1 MSTEKGETKRK
12 KGLTW
17 AEAAKQVLERSVEPL
32 THKDIL
38 KVIQEEGLRDLSR
51 GTAPL
56 ACLNAMLHTNSR
68 GPNDLFIKVEGR
80 MSCYKLNPNR
90 VETSEENSAQDS
102 DSDLVDMADDSEFN
116 IFLDKDSI
124 NGPHLHNGKVKLPL
138 GTNDIVKPQLK
149 PPPPNPPPDLKPKAP
164 LTKDGRLQKKRGPKP
179 GPRNQ
184 TANKRPRLTSTRP
197 VPKMVLKNLKVGTVE
212 SGTGTSGKNGNGKVK
227 APCALVPPSSKLIPP
242 SSASVTANAIAS
254 HSFPRPPG
262 SANGVNAKEKLEK
275 FSDLWTTSKPR
286 RYKKMSVAAQL
297 KRTKEGRVDIQSPDS
312 ILTSIPLRSL
322 INQRTF
328 NMLPP
333 WYQYQLVMM
342 LPKVD
347 KSIGPDGALRPSHT
361 AFTNE
366 FFASACHSW
375 KDRLQDGDFMTDMQ
389 QRMKQEEERQAK
401 LDPWKAKFFEPVWGK
416 KNLSEDDSSLQDLAR
431 SYFTAPLA
439 PAPASSPRST
449 ITAGHKDPSFG
460 RSQYSPAKSLK
471 ITSAMMQPLTV
482 PVQKLPSHCL
492 PKRVTES
499 RRSEA
504 AKQLR
509 ANARPPRQRSIP
521 IFRMVTVAV
530 ATEAL
535 KAVTTSAPPNML
547 TASTAYAK
555 KRTIKTPCSEAGSSS
570 SLSRE
575 SSATSISSASI
586 LSNDGVELRSPA
598 SLIKPRPPS
607 RAAMRQQAAANR
619 ENLTR
624 RSAVTGS
631 ASKSGSTSTVVSAKN
646 FNRSMLLKNCSCRL
660 KAMEVCRKCG
670 AFCHDDCIS
679 TAQLC
684 NACVSV
690 N

>member
-12 KGLTW
+12 KGITW
-17 AEAAKQVLERSVEPL
+17 AEAAKQVLERSTAPL

-56 ACLNAMLHTNSR
+56 ACLNAMLHHHSR

-80 MSCYKLNPNR
+80 MSCYRLNPNR
-90 VETSEENSAQDS
+90 VETSGENSALDS
-102 DSDLVDMADDSEFN
+102 DSDLMDMTDDAEFSM
-116 IFLDKDSI
+116 FLDKDSV
-124 NGPHLHNGKVKLPL
+124 NGPHLNNGKVKLPM
-138 GTNDIVKPQLK
+138 GTNDIVMPQLK
-149 PPPPNPPPDLKPKAP
+149 PPPPNPSPRDAKPKVA

-179 GPRNQ
+179 GPRSQ
-184 TANKRPRLTSTRP
+184 SSNKRPRLSSTRP

-212 SGTGTSGKNGNGKVK
+212 SGSGSNGRNGNGKQVK
-227 APCALVPPSSKLIPP
+227 APSVLVPPSSKLIPP

-254 HSFPRPPG
+254 HSFPRVPSSVDG
-262 SANGVNAKEKLEK
+262 LEAQEKLEK
-275 FSDLWTTSKPR
+275 FSDLWTASKPR

-328 NMLPP
+328 NMLPQ
-333 WYQYQLVMM
+333 WYQYKLVTL

-347 KSIGPDGALRPSHT
+347 RAIGHDGALRPSHT

-389 QRMKQEEERQAK
+389 QRIKQEEERLAK

-416 KNLSEDDSSLQDLAR
+416 RTLPDDSSLSQDPTD
-431 SYFTAPLA
+431 SYFTAPLS

-449 ITAGHKDPSFG
+449 MTGIHKDPALG
-460 RSQYSPAKSLK
+460 RSQLKSPRMS
-471 ITSAMMQPLTV
+471 SAMIQPLTV
-482 PVQKLPSHCL
+482 PVQKLPTHCL

-509 ANARPPRQRSIP
+509 SNARTSRSRSIP
-521 IFRMVTVAV
+521 IYKMVTVAH

-535 KAVTTSAPPNML
+535 KAVRTCAPPSML
-547 TASTAYAK
+547 TASTVYAK
-555 KRTIKTPCSEAGSSS
+555 KRTIKTPCNEAST
-570 SLSRE
+570 
-575 SSATSISSASI
+575 SAASISTPSI
-586 LSNDGVELRSPA
+586 LSHDAVELRAPA

-607 RAAMRQQAAANR
+607 RAAMRQQVAANR
-619 ENLTR
+619 EELTR
-624 RSAVTGS
+624 RRS
-631 ASKSGSTSTVVSAKN
+631 ASGTATKSGFTSSTVSAKN
-646 FNRSMLLKNCSCRL
+646 FNRSMLLKSCSCRL

-679 TAQLC
+679 AAQLC
-684 NACVSV
+684 NSCVSV

>member
-1 MSTEKGETKRK
+1 MSTEKDETKRK

-17 AEAAKQVLERSVEPL
+17 AEAAKQVLERSVDPL

-38 KVIQEEGLRDLSR
+38 RVIQDEGLRDLSR

-56 ACLNAMLHTNSR
+56 ACLNAMLHHHSR

-80 MSCYKLNPNR
+80 MSCYKFNPNSI
-90 VETSEENSAQDS
+90 ETLGENSAQDS
-102 DSDLVDMADDSEFN
+102 DSDLMEMADDPEFN
-116 IFLDKDSI
+116 MFLDKDSI
-124 NGPHLHNGKVKLPL
+124 NGPHLNNGKVKLPM
-138 GTNDIVKPQLK
+138 GTNDIVMPQLK
-149 PPPPNPPPDLKPKAP
+149 PPPPNPPPRDPKPKVP

-179 GPRNQ
+179 GPRQ
-184 TANKRPRLTSTRP
+184 TANKRPRLTSSRT

-212 SGTGTSGKNGNGKVK
+212 SGNGANGKNGSGKVK
-227 APCALVPPSSKLIPP
+227 PPSALVPPSSKLIPP
-242 SSASVTANAIAS
+242 SSASVTANAITS
-254 HSFPRPPG
+254 HSFPRLPS
-262 SANGVNAKEKLEK
+262 SADGVDGKEKLEK

-333 WYQYQLVMM
+333 WYQYQLVTM
-342 LPKVD
+342 LPRVD
-347 KSIGPDGALRPSHT
+347 KSVGHDGALRPSHT

-375 KDRLQDGDFMTDMQ
+375 KDRLQDGDFMTDMH
-389 QRMKQEEERQAK
+389 QRMKQEEERLAK

-416 KNLSEDDSSLQDLAR
+416 KNLSEDDSFRPDLAHA
-431 SYFTAPLA
+431 YFTAPLS

-449 ITAGHKDPSFG
+449 ITASYKDSTHS
-460 RSQYSPAKSLK
+460 RSQFTPPKSPR
-471 ITSAMMQPLTV
+471 ITSAMIQPLTV

-499 RRSEA
+499 RRSES

-535 KAVTTSAPPNML
+535 KAVRTSAPPNML
-547 TASTAYAK
+547 TASTVYAK
-555 KRTIKTPCSEAGSSS
+555 KRTIKTPCSESASGS
-570 SLSRE
+570 LFRE
-575 SSATSISSASI
+575 STVTPISSASI
-586 LSNDGVELRSPA
+586 LSNDAVELRSPA

-619 ENLTR
+619 DILTR
-624 RSAVTGS
+624 RGSAV
-631 ASKSGSTSTVVSAKN
+631 SGSTSKGGFSSTVVSTKN
-646 FNRSMLLKNCSCRL
+646 FSRSMLLKSCSCRL

-679 TAQLC
+679 AAQLC

>member
-12 KGLTW
+12 KGITW
-17 AEAAKQVLERSVEPL
+17 AEAAKQVLERSTEPL

-38 KVIQEEGLRDLSR
+38 KVIKEEGLRDLSR

-56 ACLNAMLHTNSR
+56 ACLNAMLHHHSR

-80 MSCYKLNPNR
+80 MSCYRLNPNR
-90 VETSEENSAQDS
+90 VETSGENSAQDS
-102 DSDLVDMADDSEFN
+102 DSDLMDMTDDAEFSM
-116 IFLDKDSI
+116 FLDKESV
-124 NGPHLHNGKVKLPL
+124 NGSHLNNGKVKLPM
-138 GTNDIVKPQLK
+138 GTNDIVMPQLK
-149 PPPPNPPPDLKPKAP
+149 PPPPNLSPRETKPKAA

-179 GPRNQ
+179 GPRSQ
-184 TANKRPRLTSTRP
+184 SSNKRPRLSSTRP
-197 VPKMVLKNLKVGTVE
+197 VPKMVLKNLKVGTIE
-212 SGTGTSGKNGNGKVK
+212 SGSGSNGRSGNGKQVK
-227 APCALVPPSSKLIPP
+227 APSVLIPPSSKLIPP

-254 HSFPRPPG
+254 HSFPRVPSSVDG
-262 SANGVNAKEKLEK
+262 LEAQEKLEK
-275 FSDLWTTSKPR
+275 FSDLWTSSKPR

-328 NMLPP
+328 NMLPQ
-333 WYQYQLVMM
+333 WYQYKLVTL

-347 KSIGPDGALRPSHT
+347 RAIGHDGALRPSHT

-389 QRMKQEEERQAK
+389 QRMKQEEERLAK

-416 KNLSEDDSSLQDLAR
+416 RNIPDNSLSQDR
-431 SYFTAPLA
+431 TDSYFTAPLS

-449 ITAGHKDPSFG
+449 MTANHKDSTLG
-460 RSQYSPAKSLK
+460 RSQLKSPRVASGM
-471 ITSAMMQPLTV
+471 IQPLTV
-482 PVQKLPSHCL
+482 PVQKLPAHCL

-509 ANARPPRQRSIP
+509 ANARTSRPRSIP
-521 IFRMVTVAV
+521 IYKMVTVAV

-535 KAVTTSAPPNML
+535 KAVRTCAPSSML
-547 TASTAYAK
+547 TASTVYAK
-555 KRTIKTPCSEAGSSS
+555 KRTIKTPCSEASTDSA
-570 SLSRE
+570 LSRE
-575 SSATSISSASI
+575 TSAASISTPSI
-586 LSNDGVELRSPA
+586 LSHDAVELRAPA

-607 RAAMRQQAAANR
+607 RAAMRQQVAANR
-619 ENLTR
+619 EDLTR
-624 RSAVTGS
+624 RGS
-631 ASKSGSTSTVVSAKN
+631 ASGTATRGGFTSTTVSSKN
-646 FNRSMLLKNCSCRL
+646 FNRSMLLKSCSCRL

-679 TAQLC
+679 AAQLC
-684 NACVSV
+684 NSCVSV